1 MFDPV
6 ITDDQSINED
16 SYDGLVSLIEA
27 SQGVLSLLIASCEP
41 GDFQNQII
49 NRYEAELAP
58 NISSYRVVLNQQEPS
73 LRAAL
78 EQLTENY
85 PELRTPGASAVITV
99 TGTADLMEI
108 VLNSD
113 SNHQSELSRFFGYLQ
128 WTREGL
134 REFLYPIVLW
144 VMPKILSQLSLKS
157 PDFWSWRSGVFRFI
171 PPDVVDLDYVSTSIN
186 GEVPQLILSEQFSSL
201 PLEELLEQVKSIEK
215 QNNTSLALASL
226 YDRLGQAYG
235 SRIKLKQ
242 SEDLQWEKDQAIG
255 YFQKAI
261 EIQTKLNTRS
271 DRVNT
276 LIRLGQFYSDFGKH
290 RQAQESYQRALK
302 TAREINDRVGEAASL
317 AGLGNTYQQPVLDE
331 SSVRPYVNLIE
342 HLLVSPQGQEA
353 EILQANAELVDTG
366 LVAVMQEY
374 ASYLEGQQGNANA
387 TWLRELAVQL
397 EQVLSLRQAES
408 TGTTA
413 AAQFLLEILQLIA
426 QTRGNRAQVYEFFR
440 ANVGRLDE
448 ALLRALPDLFAP
460 LIQQNDSG
468 VIAAVFGEF
477 GNLIQQFP
485 LGNRMLNLEMGIA
498 SFEQA
503 LQVHTRDAFP
513 EQWAGTQNNLALAY
527 SNRIRGERADNL
539 ERAIIA
545 SEQALQVYTRD
556 AFPKNWAATQNNLA
570 NAYSE
575 RIRGERA
582 DNLKRAITAYEQA
595 LQVRTRDAF
604 PEQWAA
610 TQNNLALAY
619 SNRIQGERADNLER
633 AITAYEQAL
642 QVRNRTAFPED
653 WATTQ
658 NNLALAYSD
667 RIRGERADNLERAI
681 TAFEQALQVRTRD
694 AFPEDWATTQNNLA
708 NAYSNRIRGERA
720 DNLERAITAYEQ
732 ALQVRTRDAFPEQW
746 AGTQNN
752 LAAAYSNHVQG
763 DRAENIEQAIAAY
776 ESALQVYIRDAF
788 PEQWA
793 MTLNNLAIAYS
804 RRIRGEHSEN
814 IERALMA
821 HEQALQVYTRDAFP
835 EQWARVQNNLVVI
848 YSNRIRGDRAQN
860 LERAIEAYQMALQ
873 VYTVET
879 FPIDWARMQNNLA
892 IAYNSR
898 IRGDRAENLEEA
910 IVAYQQALQVYTR
923 DALPIDWATTHNNL
937 AIAYSHRIRG
947 NREENLKY
955 AILSYEQALQIRTPG
970 DFPKDCFL
978 TSQSLGNLHFQ
989 EKSWVAAVDA
999 YQIATVVAETL
1010 YQSSISYSGKGDEL
1024 KATAD
1029 LPRRLAYAQ
1038 AQLGNLQA
1046 AVLTLEQ
1053 GRARGLSESLDR
1065 DRADLAQLQTLAPT
1079 LHTDYQTITQQLRN
1093 LESGDRDR
1101 MVSTDRDRVPE
1112 DLINAT
1118 TKLRKA
1124 LENTI
1129 AQIRQVPIYE
1139 DFLTQT
1145 RWQDIEIALRQ
1156 DNPLV
1161 YLVTTPNGGMVLT
1174 VTVDAIEILWLN
1186 DLTETQLID
1195 LLNQTWFAAY
1205 GQSQIDRQAWYDAIN
1220 ATTRQLWDL
1229 LMGAIVQHL
1238 KTLGIDRITLI
1249 PTGYLSLLP
1258 LHAAWTEDDLKPTGR
1273 RYAFDDIHITYA
1285 PNAKSLTAAQSIA
1298 DRVNTD
1304 SILAIDDPFQTFPS
1318 SGLEVSTAIA
1328 TFHQHKVLKHEQA
1341 TISAVLAALP
1351 NYDVLHL
1358 CCHGT
1363 ANLQAP
1369 LASGLLMSDG
1379 LITLR
1384 DILAFQFKG
1393 IRLAILSA
1401 DETGLPGITL
1411 ADEVIS
1417 LPTGLLQ
1424 AGVAGVIAP
1433 FWAVSDFSTMMLFT
1447 RFYDLWRSESLEI
1460 DQALRQAQQ
1469 WVRDTTNR
1477 EKIAYFKASRIVGN
1491 LPANVADYLYKSLI
1505 LSRPDEQDFA
1515 HPFHWA
1521 AFNYIG
1527 V

>member
-1 MFDPV
+1 M
-6 ITDDQSINED
+6 
-16 SYDGLVSLIEA
+16 
-27 SQGVLSLLIASCEP
+27 
-41 GDFQNQII
+41 
-49 NRYEAELAP
+49 
-58 NISSYRVVLNQQEPS
+58 
-73 LRAAL
+73 
-78 EQLTENY
+78 
-85 PELRTPGASAVITV
+85 
-99 TGTADLMEI
+99 
-108 VLNSD
+108 
-113 SNHQSELSRFFGYLQ
+113 
-128 WTREGL
+128 
-134 REFLYPIVLW
+134 
-144 VMPKILSQLSLKS
+144 
-157 PDFWSWRSGVFRFI
+157 
-171 PPDVVDLDYVSTSIN
+171 
-186 GEVPQLILSEQFSSL
+186 
-201 PLEELLEQVKSIEK
+201 
-215 QNNTSLALASL
+215 
-226 YDRLGQAYG
+226 
-235 SRIKLKQ
+235 
-242 SEDLQWEKDQAIG
+242 
-255 YFQKAI
+255 
-261 EIQTKLNTRS
+261 
-271 DRVNT
+271 
-276 LIRLGQFYSDFGKH
+276 
-290 RQAQESYQRALK
+290 
-302 TAREINDRVGEAASL
+302 
-317 AGLGNTYQQPVLDE
+317 
-331 SSVRPYVNLIE
+331 
-342 HLLVSPQGQEA
+342 
-353 EILQANAELVDTG
+353 
-366 LVAVMQEY
+366 
-374 ASYLEGQQGNANA
+374 
-387 TWLRELAVQL
+387 
-397 EQVLSLRQAES
+397 
-408 TGTTA
+408 
-413 AAQFLLEILQLIA
+413 
-426 QTRGNRAQVYEFFR
+426 
-440 ANVGRLDE
+440 
-448 ALLRALPDLFAP
+448 
-460 LIQQNDSG
+460 
-468 VIAAVFGEF
+468 
-477 GNLIQQFP
+477 
-485 LGNRMLNLEMGIA
+485 
-498 SFEQA
+498 
-503 LQVHTRDAFP
+503 
-513 EQWAGTQNNLALAY
+513 ALAY